1 MFRSILSPL
10 RQTVSGI
17 AAKQL
22 VADISR
28 YHRIQAS
35 PEFRRAAEMIC
46 ETLLVW
52 GLEAQLLS
60 YPANEPTHFWGMRAF
75 QEWNGVTGTL
85 RLVAPAEQART
96 LADYRDVRLSLIPR
110 STLFE
115 GEVEVAVPASK
126 GKILDGI
133 LKFWPN

>member
-28 YHRIQAS
+28 YHRIQTS

-46 ETLLVW
+46 ETLLAW
-52 GLEAQLLS
+52 GLEAPLLS
-60 YPANEPTHFWGMRAF
+60 YPTNESTHFWGMRAF
-75 QEWNGVTGTL
+75 QEWNSVAGTL
-85 RLVAPAEQART
+85 RLVAPAEQAHT
-96 LADYRDVRLSLIPR
+96 LADY
-110 STLFE
+110 F
-115 GEVEVAVPASK
+115 
-126 GKILDGI
+126 DGI